1 VVISNII
8 NKVIKEYYMSK
19 MKQKMEEFNY
29 YFDNNNA
36 GVEISGI
43 KYSAS
48 EILFNLNPEAYQV
61 EFDTWLE
68 MFNE

>member
-1 VVISNII
+1 
-8 NKVIKEYYMSK
+8 MSK
-19 MKQKMEEFNY
+19 MKQLVEDFNY

-43 KYSAS
+43 KYLAS

-61 EFDTWLE
+61 EFDTWLDME
-68 MFNE
+68 NSND

>member
-1 VVISNII
+1 MSG
-8 NKVIKEYYMSK
+8 IKRLKED
-19 MKQKMEEFNY
+19 FDY

-48 EILFNLNPEAYQV
+48 EILFNLNPDAYDV
-61 EFDTWLE
+61 EFNDWLNIME
-68 MFNE
+68 NNND

>member
-1 VVISNII
+1 MSNV
-8 NKVIKEYYMSK
+8 KRLKED
-19 MKQKMEEFNY
+19 FDY

-48 EILFNLNPEAYQV
+48 EILFNLNPDAYDE
-61 EFDTWLE
+61 EFNDWLDIQGVD
-68 MFNE
+68 NDWLW

>member
-1 VVISNII
+1 
-8 NKVIKEYYMSK
+8 MSGTK
-19 MKQKMEEFNY
+19 RLIEDFNY
-29 YFDNNNA
+29 YFDNNNS

-61 EFDTWLE
+61 EFDTWLDIME
-68 MFNE
+68 NDNG

>member
-1 VVISNII
+1 
-8 NKVIKEYYMSK
+8 MSGTK
-19 MKQKMEEFNY
+19 RLIEDFNY
-29 YFDNNNA
+29 YFDNNNG

-61 EFDTWLE
+61 EFNDWLNIQE
-68 MFNE
+68 SNNE

>member
-1 VVISNII
+1 
-8 NKVIKEYYMSK
+8 MSK
-19 MKQKMEEFNY
+19 MKQLMEDFNY
-29 YFDNNNA
+29 YFDNNNS

-61 EFDTWLE
+61 EFDTWLNIME
-68 MFNE
+68 KD

>member
-1 VVISNII
+1 
-8 NKVIKEYYMSK
+8 MSK
-19 MKQKMEEFNY
+19 MKQKMEEFDY

>member
-1 VVISNII
+1 
-8 NKVIKEYYMSK
+8 MSGTK
-19 MKQKMEEFNY
+19 RLIEDFNY
-29 YFDNNNA
+29 YFDNNNN

-61 EFDTWLE
+61 EFNDWLNIQE
-68 MFNE
+68 SNNE

>member
-1 VVISNII
+1 
-8 NKVIKEYYMSK
+8 MSGTK
-19 MKQKMEEFNY
+19 RLIEDFNY
-29 YFDNNNA
+29 YFDNNNG

-61 EFDTWLE
+61 EFNDWLDMME
-68 MFNE
+68 NDNG